1 MAVGKALVDT
11 HCNRCHGL
19 DRVYGALKDPE
30 AWRDTVARMVVYARG
45 TQGFFK
51 PGDDERIIR
60 FLSSTQS
67 PQAGEIRAAQVRAP
81 AAESSGVES
90 PNPAR
95 GSQRSSSSA
104 GSVLWTTVG
113 VVTALSAMFGTLLMR
128 RPKMSI
134 ADTASIPREAVA
146 KFEPQKSLVLQL
158 VSIERQA
165 RNCVTLRFRVPEKH
179 RFNAKPGQFLTFSFL
194 IDGEKF
200 IRSYS
205 ICSSPTQ
212 VGYVEIT
219 AKRKPNG
226 CISVFLNDDAAIG
239 LTVEARGP
247 FGQFYFDESQNQK
260 IVLIAAG
267 SGITPML
274 SILRYIDDRCLPTE
288 VFLVY
293 SVRTRLDVL
302 FHQELE
308 RLQGRLRNFRYLV
321 TLTQPDAEWSGLH
334 GRLNRDLLE
343 RNIVDLAT
351 PAYFLCGPEAF
362 MENAKE
368 ILAGI
373 GVAATRIKYE
383 RFGGKSSVLST
394 SPDLT
399 STPAT
404 VQFMRS
410 NRTGHIPPGST
421 LLEAAE
427 RCEVPI
433 PSSCRQGQCGTCA
446 VKLLQG
452 QVRMDVEDGLDP
464 EQKSQGYVL
473 TCVGRAIGDVTLD
486 A

>member
-1 MAVGKALVDT
+1 
-11 HCNRCHGL
+11 
-19 DRVYGALKDPE
+19 
-30 AWRDTVARMVVYARG
+30 MVVYARG

-67 PQAGEIRAAQVRAP
+67 PQAAEIRAAQVRTP
-81 AAESSGVES
+81 AAEGSRLES
-90 PNPAR
+90 LNPAR
-95 GSQRSSSSA
+95 SSQRSSSSP

-128 RPKMSI
+128 RPKTST
-134 ADTASIPREAVA
+134 AATASITGEAVA
-146 KFEPQKSLVLQL
+146 KFEPQKSLVLHL

-165 RNCVTLRFRVPEKH
+165 RDCVTLRFRVPDRH
-179 RFNAKPGQFLTFSFL
+179 RFSAKPGQFLTFSFL

-219 AKRKPNG
+219 AKRRLNG
-226 CISVFLNDDAAIG
+226 CISVFLNDHAAVG
-239 LTVEARGP
+239 LTVDARGP
-247 FGQFYFDESQNQK
+247 FGQFYFDESRNQK

-267 SGITPML
+267 SGITPMI

-308 RLQGRLRNFRYLV
+308 RLRGRLKKFRYVV
-321 TLTQPDAEWSGLH
+321 TLTQPDAGWHGWY
-334 GRLNRDLLE
+334 GRLNRGLLE
-343 RNIVDLAT
+343 RNIADLAT
-351 PAYFLCGPEAF
+351 PAYFLCGPEGF
-362 MENAKE
+362 MESAKE

-373 GVAATRIKYE
+373 GVAANRIKQE

-394 SPDLT
+394 FPDLT
-399 STPAT
+399 STPAR
-404 VQFMRS
+404 VKFMRS
-410 NRTGHIPPGST
+410 NRTGDIPPGST

-452 QVRMDVEDGLDP
+452 QVRMDVEDGLSP

-473 TCVGRAIGDVTLD
+473 TCVGRVVSDDVTLD